1 MDLDSIP
8 ASPETREDN
17 ASISTQ
23 HIRNRETC
31 KYGNPA
37 DKSGNQR
44 FPADELA
51 SIYNADRQDSLHALR
66 LQRQD
71 RVVPATSEFVCLKDL
86 LLAQSD
92 PTPGEEIVQM
102 ILRDFCSSPTYV
114 EEEDVPTCESPPW
127 FRFRKKRI
135 RCYSRRRV
143 SQMEDF
149 AAAVEN
155 EEEDRLSCSSDLS
168 VQEDLNN
175 ASSTAAVCNLDANTS
190 QKIHENLQ
198 NLSQYFS
205 LSNTSPY
212 PNNAQTPAVQSRI
225 DLPPKSRRDSEKPSY
240 SREHSNNFSDKNSSA
255 ECTHTELINLKND
268 LLEIGFTF
276 EASQNCDIKPQGL
289 LADTLFGDSR
299 TTTTFMHSQLDI
311 KLCDDWS
318 DADSFMEQ
326 YNTEKMS
333 LDGEDSKPKTTL
345 TNQIKTETVDVKEE
359 NADTLILDDIPIS
372 EWQTPMD
379 IPEESIHETKKP
391 TQEIVKL
398 EPSEVISQKIPKDT
412 VQKSTSQ
419 DADDTQFLKGIQ
431 LDDWQP
437 LEIPEFIGFRT
448 ASNKQIEVSK
458 EMQDRAAKLLADFK
472 EDETHQ
478 QKYEPDSVE
487 PKVSEEFVGFRTAS
501 NKPIEITEEMESKG
515 AMFIAQFKTT
525 EQPSQSNDDV
535 ILQGI
540 AFSEWQPMVIPDDV
554 PTTSKKLT
562 AVPEQIKTQQSYHR
576 NEAELPEGKTP
587 TKKLSMNIPQLVGF
601 RKTAYKFLEVS
612 EEMKTKGNKLI
623 DEVESGLYQ
632 PSQKRKSRTQ
642 EHSENLSQCASET
655 EFVGFRTASNKP
667 IEISDEM
674 KKKAA
679 KLIAEV
685 EAGEM
690 NQEISSASH
699 ETINEPIFEG
709 FRTASNKQI
718 VVSEEMKNKALQ
730 LMAEFKSE
738 DSNLQ
743 NNCIVNPIVDPACVG
758 FCTAANKP
766 IVVSEEMKT
775 KAAKF
780 MAEVQAEE
788 ISKEM
793 PSRDCHTDK
802 NLTRQTEYTSECF
815 GFRTA
820 SNKRIEISEEMRV
833 RAAKLMADVA
843 VVMPPEIPRC
853 KPTNVA
859 GKPKEGDSDSTDSAS
874 GEEFHGFP
882 IDDDLPFPMEDDL
895 FNDSVF
901 PRLSQRTQNMSNSAD
916 NPSVVTPKHR
926 RDTSDGIPSS
936 KRRRSE
942 RNSPAQQNRP
952 QCSRQLQ
959 KTTSCHSAL
968 TPQDIHASLSQ
979 ALLDKSSTTSVIA
992 RRNLSL
998 SKRSKRI
1005 STPTGTSAESAAT
1018 PVKPRFAPMPTF
1030 TSTPL
1035 ADRNVN
1041 LAKESTNIRQ
1051 NAEDMSPICMPPNKS
1066 RRLGL
1071 SRSRY

>member
-8 ASPETREDN
+8 ASPGTREDN
-17 ASISTQ
+17 ASTSTQ
-23 HIRNRETC
+23 RIRSRETC
-31 KYGNPA
+31 KYGNPTA
-37 DKSGNQR
+37 DKSRNQR

-51 SIYNADRQDSLHALR
+51 NIYNADRQDSLHAQR
-66 LQRQD
+66 MQRQD
-71 RVVPATSEFVCLKDL
+71 RVVPATSEFVCLQDL
-86 LLAQSD
+86 LPTQSD
-92 PTPGEEIVQM
+92 PTPGEKIVQM
-102 ILRDFCSSPTYV
+102 ILKDFCSSPTY
-114 EEEDVPTCESPPW
+114 EEEENVPTCESPPW

-143 SQMEDF
+143 SHMEDLPV
-149 AAAVEN
+149 AVEN
-155 EEEDRLSCSSDLS
+155 DEEDRLSCSSDLS

-175 ASSTAAVCNLDANTS
+175 ASLTAAVCNLDANTS

-205 LSNTSPY
+205 LSNTSLN
-212 PNNAQTPAVQSRI
+212 PNNAQTPAVQSGI
-225 DLPPKSRRDSEKPSY
+225 DLPPKARRDSEKPSC
-240 SREHSNNFSDKNSSA
+240 SREHSNNFSNKDSSA
-255 ECTHTELINLKND
+255 ECKHTELINLKND

-276 EASQNCDIKPQGL
+276 EATQNCDIKPQGL

-299 TTTTFMHSQLDI
+299 TTTTIVHSQHDI
-311 KLCDDWS
+311 KVCDDWS
-318 DADSFMEQ
+318 DADSFMEH
-326 YNTEKMS
+326 YNTEKMA
-333 LDGEDSKPKTTL
+333 LDGEDSKPKATL
-345 TNQIKTETVDVKEE
+345 TNQIKTETEDVKEE

-379 IPEESIHETKKP
+379 IPEESIQETK
-391 TQEIVKL
+391 EIVKL
-398 EPSEVISQKIPKDT
+398 GPSEVISQKIPKDT
-412 VQKSTSQ
+412 VDKSTSQ
-419 DADDTQFLKGIQ
+419 DVDDTQFLQEIQ

-437 LEIPEFIGFRT
+437 LEIPEFDGFRT
-448 ASNKQIEVSK
+448 ASNKKIEVSK

-478 QKYEPDSVE
+478 QKYEPDSDE

-515 AMFIAQFKTT
+515 AIFIAQFKTT
-525 EQPSQSNDDV
+525 EQLSQSNDDV
-535 ILQGI
+535 ILHGI
-540 AFSEWQPMVIPDDV
+540 AFSEWQPMDIPYDV

-576 NEAELPEGKTP
+576 NEAELPEVKTP
-587 TKKLSMNIPQLVGF
+587 NKKLSMNIPQLVGF
-601 RKTAYKFLEVS
+601 RKTPYKFLEVA
-612 EEMKTKGNKLI
+612 EEMKVKGDKLI
-623 DEVESGLYQ
+623 AEVESGLYQ
-632 PSQKRKSRTQ
+632 PSQKRNSRTQ
-642 EHSENLSQCASET
+642 EHSENLSQCESKT

-667 IEISDEM
+667 IEISDET

-679 KLIAEV
+679 KLIADV

-690 NQEISSASH
+690 NQQIRAAEN
-699 ETINEPIFEG
+699 ETISEPTFEG
-709 FRTASNKQI
+709 FRTASNKSI
-718 VVSEEMKNKALQ
+718 KVSEEMKNKALQ
-730 LMAEFKSE
+730 LMAEFKSG
-738 DSNLQ
+738 D
-743 NNCIVNPIVDPACVG
+743 DPGFVG

-788 ISKEM
+788 ISKEI
-793 PSRDCHTDK
+793 PSRDAHTGQ

-843 VVMPPEIPRC
+843 VATPAEIPRS
-853 KPTNVA
+853 KTTNIA
-859 GKPKEGDSDSTDSAS
+859 SKPKEGDSDSTDSAS

-882 IDDDLPFPMEDDL
+882 IDDDMPFSIEDDL

-901 PRLSQRTQNMSNSAD
+901 PRLSQRTQNMSHCAD

-979 ALLDKSSTTSVIA
+979 ALLDKSTTTSVIA

-998 SKRSKRI
+998 SKKSKRV
-1005 STPTGTSAESAAT
+1005 STPTGTSAESAVT
-1018 PVKPRFAPMPTF
+1018 PVKPRFAPMPAS

-1041 LAKESTNIRQ
+1041 LAKESTNLRQ

>member
-333 LDGEDSKPKTTL
+333 LD
-345 TNQIKTETVDVKEE
+345 
-359 NADTLILDDIPIS
+359 
-372 EWQTPMD
+372 
-379 IPEESIHETKKP
+379 
-391 TQEIVKL
+391 
-398 EPSEVISQKIPKDT
+398 
-412 VQKSTSQ
+412 
-419 DADDTQFLKGIQ
+419 
-431 LDDWQP
+431 
-437 LEIPEFIGFRT
+437 
-448 ASNKQIEVSK
+448 
-458 EMQDRAAKLLADFK
+458 
-472 EDETHQ
+472 
-478 QKYEPDSVE
+478 
-487 PKVSEEFVGFRTAS
+487 
-501 NKPIEITEEMESKG
+501 
-515 AMFIAQFKTT
+515 
-525 EQPSQSNDDV
+525 
-535 ILQGI
+535 
-540 AFSEWQPMVIPDDV
+540 
-554 PTTSKKLT
+554 
-562 AVPEQIKTQQSYHR
+562 
-576 NEAELPEGKTP
+576 
-587 TKKLSMNIPQLVGF
+587 
-601 RKTAYKFLEVS
+601 
-612 EEMKTKGNKLI
+612 
-623 DEVESGLYQ
+623 
-632 PSQKRKSRTQ
+632 
-642 EHSENLSQCASET
+642 
-655 EFVGFRTASNKP
+655 
-667 IEISDEM
+667 
-674 KKKAA
+674 
-679 KLIAEV
+679 
-685 EAGEM
+685 
-690 NQEISSASH
+690 
-699 ETINEPIFEG
+699 
-709 FRTASNKQI
+709 
-718 VVSEEMKNKALQ
+718 
-730 LMAEFKSE
+730 
-738 DSNLQ
+738 
-743 NNCIVNPIVDPACVG
+743 
-758 FCTAANKP
+758 
-766 IVVSEEMKT
+766 
-775 KAAKF
+775 
-780 MAEVQAEE
+780 
-788 ISKEM
+788 
-793 PSRDCHTDK
+793 
-802 NLTRQTEYTSECF
+802 ECF